1 MFDILMSYL
10 PEGSMAW
17 LNVLSLVVA
26 GASVAA
32 AALAKLTANKT
43 DDKVAGWLEKLHN
56 ILGGVG
62 TVGLGLSLE
71 QKRTGIAPSGRETVV
86 VDHRT
91 K

>member
-1 MFDILMSYL
+1 MFDIIMSYL

-17 LNVLSLVVA
+17 LNIVSLVVA

-32 AALAKLTANKT
+32 AALAKLTANTT

-56 ILGGVG
+56 ILGGVS
-62 TVGLGLSLE
+62 TAGLGLSLE
-71 QKRTGIAPSGRETVV
+71 QKRAGVASTREVVV